1 MQQHNLMISRCATLL
16 KAAALAY
23 CSHNPTERISE
34 PMSFI
39 CEHNDAFADIA
50 KQKIIE
56 FNALHWDASQRQPLG
71 LKQVGHNGE
80 LLAALAGRTFGNWFY
95 LESFW
100 LDASLR
106 QQGIGRAM
114 LAEAEAI
121 AKARGC
127 RYVILDTLNFQ
138 ARPFYQRQGYRVEW
152 TQADYPFAGG
162 EKYFMTK
169 TL

>member
-1 MQQHNLMISRCATLL
+1 M
-16 KAAALAY
+16 
-23 CSHNPTERISE
+23 P
-34 PMSFI
+34 FI
-39 CEHNDAFADIA
+39 CEHNDAFAEIA

-56 FNALHWDASQRQPLG
+56 FNALHWDASLRQPLG
-71 LKQVGHNGE
+71 LKQLGPKGE

-100 LDASLR
+100 LDESLR
-106 QQGIGRAM
+106 QRGIGRAM

-121 AKARGC
+121 ARDRGC

-138 ARPFYQRQGYRVEW
+138 ARPFYQRQGYCLQW
-152 TQADYPFAGG
+152 TQSDYPFAGG
-162 EKYFMTK
+162 EKYYMTK